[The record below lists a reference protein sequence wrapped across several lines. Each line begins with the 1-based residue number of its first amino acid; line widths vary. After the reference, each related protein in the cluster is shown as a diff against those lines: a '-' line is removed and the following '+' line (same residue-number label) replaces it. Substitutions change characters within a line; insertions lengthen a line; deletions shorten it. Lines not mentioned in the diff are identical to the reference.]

1 MRLSNRS
8 VLLLGVSV
16 VFASLFTFPFL
27 PGHPLATE
35 ASELTQ
41 KWDKKLPSA
50 SRFTALSDFGGA
62 AVRDEETGLVWE
74 TTLETTEMSW
84 TDARAVC
91 ADKDIGGR
99 KGWRLPSISE
109 LSSLVDPSAKARP
122 TLPLGH
128 PFTNVQDVYW
138 SATTV
143 TDNTKSAWLV
153 FFDTGKVLFAFK
165 SITFNVW
172 CVRNNTTADQ
182 Y

>member
-1 MRLSNRS
+1 MRIPNNA
-8 VLLLGVSV
+8 VLLLAGCVLLG
-16 VFASLFTFPFL
+16 SLFI
-27 PGHPLATE
+27 GPLLSSYNPATK
-35 ASELTQ
+35 ASALNQ
-41 KWDKKLPSA
+41 NWDKKLPSA
-50 SRFTALSDFGGA
+50 SRFTALSAFGGA

-84 TDARAVC
+84 SDARAAC
-91 ADKDIGGR
+91 ADKDIGDR

-109 LSSLVDPSAKARP
+109 LSSLVDPTVKARP

-128 PFTNVQDVYW
+128 PFVNVHDVYW

-153 FFDTGKVLFAFK
+153 FFDTGKVLYAFK
-165 SITFNVW
+165 TITFNVW
-172 CVRNNTTADQ
+172 CVRNGTTADQ